1 MMTDLSL
8 NVARTIKAPIERV
21 YNAWLDPAMLARFM
35 IPGEGMTV
43 PKAEADPRVGGRFSI
58 VMAAG
63 DDELPHGGEY
73 KELNPHTRIVF
84 TWESPF
90 SIDGSTVTIDLSEVD
105 DGTHVELTHVKFP
118 DEESRNNHEAGWGA
132 ILGNLD
138 EVMR

>member
-1 MMTDLSL
+1 MTDLTL

-35 IPGEGMTV
+35 IPGEGTTV
-43 PKAEADPRVGGRFSI
+43 PKAETDPRIGGRFSI

-90 SIDGSTVTIDLSEVD
+90 SVDGSTVTIQLKEVD
-105 DGTHVELTHVKFP
+105 EGTHVELTHVKFP
-118 DEESRNNHEAGWGA
+118 SEESRDNHKAGWSA
-132 ILGNLD
+132 ILEKLA
-138 EVMR
+138 EVSE